1 MQIAMLFISIG
12 IALLGGAFSGFIAS
26 RLGRTIEHIFNDEEN
41 WMHCTYDIQPNEEE
55 VADDNASAL
64 HTARVKPSEPDE
76 DKAEENIN

>member
-1 MQIAMLFISIG
+1 MLCISIG
-12 IALLGGAFSGFIAS
+12 IALIGGAFSGFIAS

-41 WMHCTYDIQPNEEE
+41 WMHCTYDIKPEEGE
-55 VADDNASAL
+55 VADSHDSAL